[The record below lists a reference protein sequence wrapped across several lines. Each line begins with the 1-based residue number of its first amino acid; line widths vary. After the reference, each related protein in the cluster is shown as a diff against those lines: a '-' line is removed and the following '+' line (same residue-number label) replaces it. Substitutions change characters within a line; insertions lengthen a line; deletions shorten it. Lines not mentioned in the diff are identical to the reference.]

1 MRTEQRHE
9 IASSERVVSGPDGDQ
24 TLPHETSLAGLV
36 LPGEGIGRRPLA
48 DSLPRAYLRSV
59 LRGALML
66 GLITLGVVAVVW
78 CVFNGHRLGA
88 GAVAAGRLLRI
99 LPPPPP
105 TPLGM
110 PIERISADLRRIRAG
125 ALARAEGKPVVQRRA
140 ILAAY
145 DDALMDACRAL
156 GVETYLHALNDDLER
171 ESERLRTEVQLER
184 AGIHLG

>member
-1 MRTEQRHE
+1 
-9 IASSERVVSGPDGDQ
+9 
-24 TLPHETSLAGLV
+24 
-36 LPGEGIGRRPLA
+36 
-48 DSLPRAYLRSV
+48 
-59 LRGALML
+59 ML
-66 GLITLGVVAVVW
+66 GLITVGVVAAVW
-78 CVFNGHRLGA
+78 CVFNGQTIGA
-88 GAVAAGRLLRI
+88 WTVAAGRALRI

-125 ALARAEGKPVVQRRA
+125 AMARAEGKPVVQRRA

-156 GVETYLHALNDDLER
+156 GVDTELDAMGDDLER

-184 AGIHLG
+184 AGIDLG